1 MKTDSKFDGLGSSDI
16 VADKTNNKSPALAAI
31 LILLGFGTLAYF
43 VPMIMLAL
51 GEYSQILAV
60 IFPIIFVLS
69 FFAVFWLRALNQ
81 RKRD

>member
-1 MKTDSKFDGLGSSDI
+1 M
-16 VADKTNNKSPALAAI
+16 ADKTKNKSPALAAI

-43 VPMIMLAL
+43 VPTIMLAL

-69 FFAVFWLRALNQ
+69 FFAIFWLRAFNQ